1 LEIYNVQGNQNR
13 KTPYRLPR
21 KKICD
26 YAKSDKYFYKNLV
39 AASNL
44 PPADQCPAVPKV
56 KKPFFSKYFSNN
68 FFFFKSTQNQ
78 GNYTARNYLLDAS
91 EFPKNFNGKFLIIIA
106 AYVNGKVAD
115 TINLYFELNRFD

>member
-44 PPADQCPAVPKV
+44 PPVDQCPAVPKV
-56 KKPFFSKYFSNN
+56 KKPFFFQNIFLN
-68 FFFFKSTQNQ
+68 FFFPNPLKTREI
-78 GNYTARNYLLDAS
+78 TLLETTYS
-91 EFPKNFNGKFLIIIA
+91 MRLNFQKILMESF
-106 AYVNGKVAD
+106 
-115 TINLYFELNRFD
+115 